1 MARFIYLCD
10 PKFAPLPND
19 NIVGWLRS
27 NDLEPEEV
35 VGESVAMISDGLL
48 TVTTFVLD
56 EGGAKVYDKHY
67 GALVAR
73 KEFRTVPLLSAP
85 ENFNL

>member
-1 MARFIYLCD
+1 MARFIYLSD
-10 PKFAPLPND
+10 PKFAPLPNE
-19 NIVGWLRS
+19 NIVDWIRS

-48 TVTTFVLD
+48 TVTTFVLNED
-56 EGGAKVYDKHY
+56 GTKVYDKRY

-73 KEFRTVPLLSAP
+73 KEFQSVPLLSAP
-85 ENFNL
+85 EDHNL